1 MALQTC
7 STCYHRFQNLSSSSL
22 VSQKKKETQA
32 QNKTVPVSKLQVI
45 KEYSTVEKS
54 PIGEL
59 SGSHGVENENNC
71 ILLFVHQL
79 KTSGSN
85 AAWLVM

>member
-1 MALQTC
+1 L
-7 STCYHRFQNLSSSSL
+7 YR
-22 VSQKKKETQA
+22 KKKKKTQA
-32 QNKTVPVSKLQVI
+32 ENKTVPVSKLQVI
-45 KEYSTVEKS
+45 KEHRTVEKS

-59 SGSHGVENENNC
+59 SGSHGVENESNC